1 MDGEDVLCVTVY
13 QLSLPDRVPEAVCHL
28 WSCLDEQVVR
38 MQFRGIAFRIREE
51 RIGSRVIFLCD
62 DSGGGEAES
71 REVRHGIGLAVA
83 QYIRSY
89 HEPHLV
95 RDAVRKAFPFQPSG
109 SDAAEK
115 AVLSWI
121 GKKRRRKP
129 SLGLD
134 WKIAGQ
140 VSGFLKESR
149 RLAVDGFIRFRL
161 KGYHRVFSRLLEQ
174 AVREYRLEQE
184 YREFIELLRYFVSTQ
199 KTRIPVIHVLHFG
212 KSRFHLMKGDGTPL
226 RLKDVEGAVQE
237 LGEHPFSREDM
248 IVSALLSAAPEF
260 VVLHTR
266 QREETIIRT
275 VRKIFE
281 GRIVLCEGC
290 PLCREGASRETLD

>member
-28 WSCLDEQVVR
+28 WNCLDEQVVR

-140 VSGFLKESR
+140 VSGFLQESR
-149 RLAVDGFIRFRL
+149 RLAVGSFIRFRL
-161 KGYHRVFSRLLEQ
+161 EGYHRVFSRLLEQ

-226 RLKDVEGAVQE
+226 RLKAVEGAVQE
-237 LGEHPFSREDM
+237 LVEHACSGQD
-248 IVSALLSAAPEF
+248 
-260 VVLHTR
+260 
-266 QREETIIRT
+266 
-275 VRKIFE
+275 
-281 GRIVLCEGC
+281 
-290 PLCREGASRETLD
+290 